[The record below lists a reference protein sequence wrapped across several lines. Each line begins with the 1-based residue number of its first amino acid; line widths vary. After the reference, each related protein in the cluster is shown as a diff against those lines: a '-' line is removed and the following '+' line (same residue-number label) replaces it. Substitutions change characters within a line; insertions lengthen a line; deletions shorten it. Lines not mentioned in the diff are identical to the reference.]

1 MIVGGCCTG
10 GEISLGGIFTC
21 GIFNFLFACNS
32 TTKGTMVKWGK
43 QLDLAGRKG
52 SEITLEGALI
62 VVKGGF
68 TSSCGKKTSSSGN
81 LSQIGNCFSEKQFPI

>member
-1 MIVGGCCTG
+1 VFSRCLTGSEHQKCPEIPFYGILMIVGGHCTG

-32 TTKGTMVKWGK
+32 TTKGK

-52 SEITLEGALI
+52 SEITLEG
-62 VVKGGF
+62 G
-68 TSSCGKKTSSSGN
+68 SNCGERRLYVREKW
-81 LSQIGNCFSEKQFPI
+81 IGLD